1 MSCEDYAVAYYHV
14 KPLLQICRHLRCRI
28 AKSVHP
34 CTLLAA
40 SFSCAET
47 SLLHNTS
54 GIRAAAENAQRINTA
69 WTAVVLCSSEFAL
82 QTRSPKI
89 YMDVYFGTCL
99 RFISARLL
107 ASTPHLCKRLTEGSC
122 PDIKDC
128 VLGRGDWCCG
138 NTGR

>member
-1 MSCEDYAVAYYHV
+1 MITLYVVVCQATS
-14 KPLLQICRHLRCRI
+14 PLLKYTAHLRCRI

-69 WTAVVLCSSEFAL
+69 
-82 QTRSPKI
+82 
-89 YMDVYFGTCL
+89 MDGG
-99 RFISARLL
+99 
-107 ASTPHLCKRLTEGSC
+107 GSMQ
-122 PDIKDC
+122 
-128 VLGRGDWCCG
+128 
-138 NTGR
+138 